1 MNGKENLKRAK
12 LFLKM
17 AEYDFTLIKIIKV
30 AKAIFAAALL
40 INSTAF
46 GVMLLSGMKKLKA

>member
-30 AKAIFAAALL
+30 AKAVFAAALFL
-40 INSTAF
+40 NSAAF